1 MESPEPTPS
10 SSAAGAARNPAP
22 QPGFFDFT
30 RTPPGGIPALQ
41 EDRERLERRSRRE
54 QWRAVLSMRLLTTF
68 ALVLTIVTVITFGL
82 AGLFIKHTT
91 EVALEDQL
99 GRHLEA
105 VAQVAARR
113 FNDPTKLVPALR
125 SRERRGYLDDLA
137 RRLQED
143 ARVGEVVLFVCS
155 GDDAAPDIEVLAAA
169 RASDEAAR
177 TTLQGRLLAD
187 AIWIAQAR
195 INRAPASSSL
205 YVEPEGLDASS
216 KSTAPWRKSAYMPV
230 RTADGRELAVV
241 GVELPVDF
249 RPSVEA
255 VLWQLLLLGTAAGA
269 TVLFVAVFIV
279 RQRVHNPI
287 YRLVRAMQGEEAG
300 GPPRRA
306 KLRWNDEIGVLTEC
320 YNAMVDRLA
329 EKDEKLREL
338 YDRAQR
344 TAAYLQG
351 YSSQL
356 VAGVPSGVVATDATG
371 RVTVWN
377 ESAARIL
384 EVQGPPG
391 RTVSEAMGS
400 DHPLTRALVRALAGS
415 VTDQAIIV
423 LDPGRSNTSQEA
435 RVPPSEASDVS
446 DPKAEGE
453 EPDDEQQRMVELTC
467 APFRDER
474 GVLLGA
480 AALITDRTEL
490 ERFRRVAS
498 RNERLAAI
506 GTLGAGLAHEIKNP
520 LGAISGFAELIER
533 REGQDAARLA
543 ARLRHEVEELNRFL
557 GEFLAFARDDTL
569 RREPH
574 DLRELLRRSIE
585 IALNGV
591 GLDHDATARALAGEE
606 VRLPGGVPLRLRL
619 NLADVPLQA
628 VDGAL
633 MRSTFVNLVKN
644 AVQAMAGTGKGG
656 ELAVRLSRLEDVLYV
671 RVKDQGPGIPLD
683 MRERIF
689 DPLFTTRAE
698 GTGLGLAIVHKAI
711 TAHGGKI
718 SVRDAPGGGAELI
731 VRLPCVGSS
740 HDPSALDRP
749 TPVSVGAIDTPTPG
763 PGKLPLEDTSTW
775 RAS

>member
-10 SSAAGAARNPAP
+10 SSAPGAARNPAP
-22 QPGFFDFT
+22 PPGFFDFT
-30 RTPPGGIPALQ
+30 RTPPGGVPALG
-41 EDRERLERRSRRE
+41 ERERLERRSRRE

-68 ALVLTIVTVITFGL
+68 ALVLTIVTALTFGL
-82 AGLFIKHTT
+82 AGVFIKHTT

-113 FNDPTKLVPALR
+113 FNDPASLGSARR
-125 SRERRGYLDDLA
+125 SRERRGYLEDLA
-137 RRLQED
+137 RKLQED

-169 RASDEAAR
+169 RATDEAAR

-187 AIWIAQAR
+187 AIWIARAR
-195 INRAPASSSL
+195 SAQAPASSSL
-205 YVEPEGLDASS
+205 YVEPEGLDAAAD
-216 KSTAPWRKSAYMPV
+216 KAPWRKSAYMPV

-300 GPPRRA
+300 GPPKRA

-338 YDRAQR
+338 YDRAQK

-356 VAGVPSGVVATDATG
+356 VAGVPSGVVATDAAG
-371 RVTVWN
+371 RITVWN

-391 RTVSEAMGS
+391 RTVAEAMGS

-435 RVPPSEASDVS
+435 RVPIAEGSDV
-446 DPKAEGE
+446 AEAKPE
-453 EPDDEQQRMVELTC
+453 TDDGDDDQQRMVELTC

-591 GLDHDATARALAGEE
+591 GLDHDAAARALAGEE
-606 VRLPGGVPLRLRL
+606 VRLPGNIPLRVRL

-633 MRSTFVNLVKN
+633 LRSTFVNLVKN